1 MATEPAVKPRPFTVT
16 NRMVVAIAAPTTLAY
31 ISTPLIGIVDTGV
44 VGRLGDAALIG
55 GLAVGAVLFD
65 VVFTTFNFLRAST
78 VALVAQAQGEGDDER
93 QKVVLLRALLIS
105 LGVGLAIVVLAPLI
119 LLGRPV
125 GDECARSGRERGEG
139 LFHDPH
145 SGRTADA
152 HQLLASSAGRSGL
165 GRAGL
170 GLALQTLLNGT
181 NVALSIWLGLSLGWG
196 LEGVAWATVAAEAL
210 AAVVGLAI
218 AARTLRAIPWPDRAR
233 LFDREALQRLFNV
246 NRDIM
251 IRSFCLLFAFAF
263 FTARSAQYGETTLAA
278 NAVLMNFFLVSGYF
292 LDGFATAAEQLA
304 GKSVGARYRPA
315 FDATVRLTLIWG
327 LVLAAFA
334 TAVFFAVGPT
344 VIDLLTTA
352 PDVRVVARE
361 YLPWAA
367 ITALAGLVAFQMDGV
382 FIGAT
387 WSADMRNMMLVS
399 VAVYLL
405 VWWLATPVLGNHG
418 LWLALN
424 VFLAARGLTL
434 YLRMGVRVRETFG

>member
-1 MATEPAVKPRPFTVT
+1 MGTDTPAQPRPFTVT

-44 VGRLGDAALIG
+44 VGRMGDAALIG

-105 LGVGLAIVVLAPLI
+105 IAVGLAIVVLAPFILVGGLWAMNVPGAVEDAVQDYFTIRILAAPLTLI
-119 LLGRPV
+119 NYSILGW
-125 GDECARSGRERGEG
+125 A
-139 LFHDPH
+139 L
-145 SGRTADA
+145 
-152 HQLLASSAGRSGL
+152 GL
-165 GRAGL
+165 GRAGS
-170 GLALQTLLNGT
+170 GACLAD
-181 NVALSIWLGLSLGWG
+181 VA
-196 LEGVAWATVAAEAL
+196 ERHERRP
-210 AAVVGLAI
+210 VGLARPVARMG
-218 AARTLRAIPWPDRAR
+218 AARASPGRRSPPRRWRRWSVLSSPRDTMRAIPWPTRAR
-233 LFDREALQRLFNV
+233 LFDRIALQRLFGV

-263 FTARSAQYGETTLAA
+263 FTSRSAQYGETTLAA

-304 GKSVGARYRPA
+304 GKSVGARHRPA
-315 FDATVRLTLIWG
+315 FDATVRLTFVWG

-334 TAVFFAVGPT
+334 TAMFFAFGPT

-352 PDVRVVARE
+352 PEVRNVARE
-361 YLPWAA
+361 FLPWAA

-387 WSADMRNMMLVS
+387 WTADMRNMMLVS
-399 VAVYLL
+399 VAIYLM

-434 YLRMGVRVRETFG
+434 YLRLGVRARQAFD

>member
-1 MATEPAVKPRPFTVT
+1 MATEPATPPRPFTVT

-44 VGRLGDAALIG
+44 VGRMGDAALIG

-78 VALVAQAQGEGDDER
+78 VALVAQAQGEGDVER

-105 LGVGLAIVVLAPLI
+105 LAVGLAIVVLAPLI
-119 LLGRPV
+119 LLG
-125 GDECARSGRERGEG
+125 G
-139 LFHDPH
+139 LWAMNVPEAVENAVKDYFTI
-145 SGRTADA
+145 RI
-152 HQLLASSAGRSGL
+152 LAAPLTLINYSILGWALGL

-196 LEGVAWATVAAEAL
+196 LEGVAWATVAAEGL
-210 AAVVGLAI
+210 AALVGLAI
-218 AARTLRAIPWPDRAR
+218 AAGTMRAIPWPGRAR
-233 LFDREALQRLFNV
+233 LFDPVALQRLFGV

-263 FTARSAQYGETTLAA
+263 FTARSAQYGETILAA

-334 TAVFFAVGPT
+334 TAVFFAFGPT

-352 PDVRVVARE
+352 PDVRAVARE
-361 YLPWAA
+361 FLPWAA

-399 VAVYLL
+399 VAVYLF

-424 VFLAARGLTL
+424 VFLAVRGLTL
-434 YLRMGVRVRETFG
+434 YLRMGVRVRETFD